1 MSRFS
6 YEVREARVKKGL
18 TLEKLARRVGT
29 HKGYL
34 SGIEGNKV
42 NPPSAKVVRKMA
54 HVLDI
59 PEDRLLALG
68 VVAKMPRR
76 LPLTSLSAVVNEIL
90 MDQAKA
96 DAASKAIEESHSEQA
111 LKREPA

>member
-1 MSRFS
+1 MTRFS
-6 YEVREARVKKGL
+6 FEVRAARVKKGL
-18 TLEKLARRVGT
+18 TLDKLARRVGT

-34 SGIEGNKV
+34 SGIEGDKV

-54 HVLDI
+54 HVLEI

-76 LPLTSLSAVVNEIL
+76 LPLASLSAVVHEIL
-90 MDQAKA
+90 TEQARE
-96 DAASKAIEESHSEQA
+96 DAASQAIADAHAEHA